1 MLSLIFLAT
10 CNRSLQH
17 PFASPSPSSCDH
29 ITSQFSSEEVY
40 AFDIIDHCCLG
51 LFGLLIMVLFFTS
64 PAAPSHSPSLSFKYS
79 QMRLGSVYDLLCL
92 LQIPPPQVS
101 SSIIQ
106 ACMNP
111 TFISLPPFYPEPSHN
126 PPPACMTSLGCLRT
140 SQMPC

>member
-51 LFGLLIMVLFFTS
+51 LFGLLIMVLFLLHRLHLLTLL
-64 PAAPSHSPSLSFKYS
+64 PSLSHILKCVWVQFMIS
-79 QMRLGSVYDLLCL
+79 CL

-101 SSIIQ
+101 SSIVQ

-111 TFISLPPFYPEPSHN
+111 TFMSLPPFYPEPSHN
-126 PPPACMTSLGCLRT
+126 PPTACMTSLGCLRT